1 MTTQNVKC
9 NNMVVRIQIKEM
21 YDTEDPSFYFSKRNS
36 LLKRTKINL
45 QRCMRIEIYSHIQT

>member
-21 YDTEDPSFYFSKRNS
+21 YDTEDPSFYFIKRS
-36 LLKRTKINL
+36 RH
-45 QRCMRIEIYSHIQT
+45 IEKMI